1 METFVAELK
10 EAVKEVKKFKLTK
23 LSDKLQIGL
32 VKSAKKI
39 LPEGSISKF
48 QQSQSSSSDIHK
60 TKTAPMYGMMNVL
73 AGSGELDDIVL
84 DFLEKINTLE

>member
-1 METFVAELK
+1 MDTFVAELK

-32 VKSAKKI
+32 VKTAKNI

-48 QQSQSSSSDIHK
+48 QQSKSASSDIHK